1 MKLIDGVGDKLV
13 LDGLK
18 SANDTVNKTICT
30 QGVVLSVWDIGAAVR
45 TEEDAALMVCVKF
58 NFNYHINRYII
69 NMRHP
74 M

>member
-30 QGVVLSVWDIGAAVR
+30 QGAVLSVWDIGADVG
-45 TEEDAALMVCVKF
+45 TEGDAAIMVYF
-58 NFNYHINRYII
+58 
-69 NMRHP
+69 
-74 M
+74 